1 MILGQ
6 ARGRKY
12 HLTIRKA
19 VNLYSLSTW
28 GIAFASI
35 LSLGFL
41 TLTSSSVP
49 TQASATS
56 FETDVTVPTVLSLT
70 IEPYDGSAFTPSDR
84 MIVTADTAGTYT
96 KTARITAQTNSQYG
110 YKLFV
115 ADSDDITALAPV
127 RSSSKVGGVTVY
139 DYNIKG
145 DTVEPIKNP
154 NTALSNFANN
164 TWGYAVET
172 TPTSSTI
179 PSTPSS
185 YNPITINPT
194 QLYATDSP
202 SEGYH
207 FFTFA
212 SKIDD
217 TLDANTYLDQVT
229 FTLTA
234 NEGPYVPSGFYEL
247 NGQYMQNPNLPTLCA
262 EATTPN
268 VSATELDTTGIH
280 AGDTDYVPSITMV
293 DKRDGQSYNVRKLAD
308 GNCWMTDNLRYG
320 INPDGT
326 MHSYVSSDGELSN
339 NVNSE
344 KLEQEFNSSYIENV
358 AEGGQNFYDNARSY
372 QHIGVSI
379 YQANDLSS
387 DNNTKYGAIYNF
399 CAATGGTACT
409 GSSTMPTPTGS
420 ICPSGWSLPT
430 SSGAPNGNSIS
441 ATKDGTIKDFTN
453 LLNAH
458 GLNTSQAS
466 ATKAMSE
473 PLNITK
479 AGTFNG
485 GGLAE
490 NSRDTEGR
498 YWPISTYNAQYSW
511 YLSFANGIT
520 VSQARRRMGF
530 SVRCVL

>member
-12 HLTIRKA
+12 HLTTRKA
-19 VNLYSLSTW
+19 VNFYSLSTW
-28 GIAFASI
+28 SITFATI

-96 KTARITAQTNSQYG
+96 KTARITAQTNGQYG

-217 TLDANTYLDQVT
+217 TLDANTSRL
-229 FTLTA
+229 LS
-234 NEGPYVPSGFYEL
+234 P
-247 NGQYMQNPNLPTLCA
+247 PT
-262 EATTPN
+262 
-268 VSATELDTTGIH
+268 
-280 AGDTDYVPSITMV
+280 
-293 DKRDGQSYNVRKLAD
+293 K
-308 GNCWMTDNLRYG
+308 
-320 INPDGT
+320 
-326 MHSYVSSDGELSN
+326 
-339 NVNSE
+339 
-344 KLEQEFNSSYIENV
+344 
-358 AEGGQNFYDNARSY
+358 
-372 QHIGVSI
+372 
-379 YQANDLSS
+379 
-387 DNNTKYGAIYNF
+387 
-399 CAATGGTACT
+399 
-409 GSSTMPTPTGS
+409 
-420 ICPSGWSLPT
+420 
-430 SSGAPNGNSIS
+430 AP
-441 ATKDGTIKDFTN
+441 
-453 LLNAH
+453 
-458 GLNTSQAS
+458 TSQAVSTSSTVNTCRTRTFRLS
-466 ATKAMSE
+466 APRLPPRMSVLPSLTLRASMPE
-473 PLNITK
+473 ILIT
-479 AGTFNG
+479 
-485 GGLAE
+485 
-490 NSRDTEGR
+490 S
-498 YWPISTYNAQYSW
+498 PQ
-511 YLSFANGIT
+511 
-520 VSQARRRMGF
+520 
-530 SVRCVL
+530 